1 MTSGRFGIALH
12 ALALLARRPEG
23 CSSGELARSINVH
36 PVVLRRVL
44 ADIRRAG
51 LVQAREGRRGG
62 YRLRRSPGTVTLAD
76 VYRIVEREG
85 PLAPNQAEPDPE
97 CPVGSGVRAAFRHV
111 AAAGRIALLRALERT
126 TIDQFAADAVR
137 AGRLRRT

>member
-1 MTSGRFGIALH
+1 MASGRFGIALH
-12 ALALLARRPEG
+12 ALALLTHRPEG

-36 PVVLRRVL
+36 PVALRRVL

-62 YRLRRSPGTVTLAD
+62 YRLRRSPATVTLAD
-76 VYRIVEREG
+76 IYRIVEREG
-85 PLAPNQAEPDPE
+85 PLVPNASEPNPD
-97 CPVGSGVRAAFRHV
+97 CPVGAGIRAAFRHV

-126 TIDQFAADAVR
+126 TIDEFAGDAVR
-137 AGRLRRT
+137 AGRHRRG